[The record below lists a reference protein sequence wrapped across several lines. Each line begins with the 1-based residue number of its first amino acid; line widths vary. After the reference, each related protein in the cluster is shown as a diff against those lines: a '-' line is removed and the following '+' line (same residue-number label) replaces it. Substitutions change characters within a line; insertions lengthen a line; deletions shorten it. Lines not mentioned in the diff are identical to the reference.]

1 MANALLFD
9 DALIDRKPEGDVR
22 ITPTAPRMWESDPAR
37 VASVY
42 ELLCAAHYRTSPLDL
57 RRMMDAPG
65 QHFAV
70 AGTGADIAGALWLVE
85 EGGLSP
91 ELSRAVWAGYRRPR
105 GNLVAQSLA
114 AHGGSP
120 LAATLKGRRV
130 SRIAVHPCASGKA
143 SGNGLSLA
151 PAGKIICR

>member
-1 MANALLFD
+1 MS
-9 DALIDRKPEGDVR
+9 VR
-22 ITPTAPRMWESDPAR
+22 SLEPQEWESDPAR

-70 AGTGADIAGALWLVE
+70 ADAGADIAGALWLVD

-91 ELSRAVWAGYRRPR
+91 ELSRAVWAGSRRPR

-114 AHGGSP
+114 AHGGTP
-120 LAATLKGRRV
+120 LAATLRG
-130 SRIAVHPCASGKA
+130 PTD
-143 SGNGLSLA
+143 
-151 PAGKIICR
+151 

>member
-1 MANALLFD
+1 MVASALLFD
-9 DALIDRKPEGDVR
+9 DTLIDQKPEGEVCL
-22 ITPTAPRMWESDPAR
+22 TSLEPQAWESNPAL

-70 AGTGADIAGALWLVE
+70 AQTGSAIAGALWLVD

-91 ELSRAVWAGYRRPR
+91 ELSRAVWAGFRRPR

-114 AHGGSP
+114 AHGCSP
-120 LAATLKGRRV
+120 LAATLKGRRIT
-130 SRIAVHPCASGKA
+130 RIAVHPGVNGKV
-143 SGNGLSLA
+143 SD
-151 PAGKIICR
+151 RR

>member
-1 MANALLFD
+1 MANTLLFD
-9 DALIDRKPEGDVR
+9 DALIDHKPEGEVSVR
-22 ITPTAPRMWESDPAR
+22 SLEPQEWESDPAR

-70 AGTGADIAGALWLVE
+70 ADAGADIAGALWLVD

-91 ELSRAVWAGYRRPR
+91 NSAGRCGRALVVHEGTLWRSRWRRTAER
-105 GNLVAQSLA
+105 LL
-114 AHGGSP
+114 
-120 LAATLKGRRV
+120 RR
-130 SRIAVHPCASGKA
+130 R
-143 SGNGLSLA
+143 
-151 PAGKIICR
+151 